1 MPAIVPAPRK
11 RFPVWS
17 FALGFVA
24 GIAFLYATAFI
35 GDSGPHA
42 REIKAEINGADVSRA
57 GGAKLAIISEIG
69 AVTQTCNGV
78 CDSLRFEANSPD
90 NVFRLEIRDLSG
102 KCVLCDKGSY
112 VTNGQQVQW
121 TVAGQPQ
128 LRLKRALASQYSD
141 HVVSE

>member
-1 MPAIVPAPRK
+1 MSIVTQAPRK
-11 RFPVWS
+11 RFPWVS
-17 FALGFVA
+17 FSLGFIA
-24 GIAFLYATAFI
+24 GIAFLDAIAII
-35 GDSGPHA
+35 GDSGPRA
-42 REIKAEINGADVSRA
+42 REIKAEINGADVSRS
-57 GGAKLAIISEIG
+57 GGAQLAIISETG

-78 CDSLRFEANSPD
+78 CDSLRFEADSPD

-112 VTNGQQVQW
+112 VSGGSQVRW

-128 LRLKRALASQYSD
+128 LRLRRALASQYSD

>member
-1 MPAIVPAPRK
+1 MPSIASAPRK
-11 RFPVWS
+11 RLPVWS
-17 FALGFVA
+17 FAFGFIA

-35 GDSGPHA
+35 GDSGPRA
-42 REIKAEINGADVSRA
+42 REIKAEINGADVTRA

-78 CDSLRFEANSPD
+78 CDSLRFEADSPD

-102 KCVLCDKGSY
+102 KCVLCDEGSY

-121 TVAGQPQ
+121 IVAGQPQ
-128 LRLKRALASQYSD
+128 LHLKRALASQYSD